1 MAVNALNS
9 GAKVWLADFE
19 DATSTLARNIVSV
32 RKYRPALHRFASRK
46 SVAASR
52 YTANM
57 ADDELISEL
66 QNLRTAGGLSLAKL
80 EASPTLLKALG
91 AQSAEEGKDRLEQ
104 LLDKLSDD
112 DKRVLSNAFNLSQE
126 GSDTQFQR
134 RAGYAAEF
142 DTVDSVVEGWEDT
155 AIRNLAS
162 LMAQGSG
169 SSG

>member
-1 MAVNALNS
+1 
-9 GAKVWLADFE
+9 
-19 DATSTLARNIVSV
+19 
-32 RKYRPALHRFASRK
+32 
-46 SVAASR
+46 
-52 YTANM
+52 M

-91 AQSAEEGKDRLEQ
+91 AQSAEEGKDRLGE

-112 DKRVLSNAFNLSQE
+112 DKRVLSSAFNLSQE
-126 GSDTQFQR
+126 GSGTQFQR

-142 DTVDSVVEGWEDT
+142 DTVDSAVEGWEDV

-169 SSG
+169 SNG